1 MKWLNVGIFPLH
13 QINSSTIWATW
24 RLFWGVLG
32 YFWTDLK
39 VLSIIGKPFYWL
51 FIGLIQ
57 FYRKVISPYTPASCR
72 YSPTCSEYSLEAIKK
87 YGYTEQRYY
96 QLLKQYHLGGAVA
109 LSDKKRGSDKQP
121 VRTREAV
128 NQTIRLRFLDPFA
141 SVGVIS
147 QKLKQIG
154 YNVSK
159 RSVERTITDYGL
171 QKKRI
176 R

>member
-1 MKWLNVGIFPLH
+1 MSISIQGIKQKAFIIDENDSLCKKLSMLIEGH
-13 QINSSTIWATW
+13 CTI
-24 RLFWGVLG
+24 GV
-32 YFWTDLK
+32 K
-39 VLSIIGKPFYWL
+39 
-51 FIGLIQ
+51 
-57 FYRKVISPYTPASCR
+57 
-72 YSPTCSEYSLEAIKK
+72 EAIKK

-96 QLLKQYHLGGAVA
+96 QLLRQYHQGGAEA
-109 LSDKKRGSDKQP
+109 LTNKNRGSDKQP

-141 SVGVIS
+141 SAGVIS

-154 YNVSK
+154 YKVSK

-171 QKKRI
+171 QKKLI

>member
-1 MKWLNVGIFPLH
+1 MNISISGIKQKDFIIDEKDSLGKKLSMLIEGH
-13 QINSSTIWATW
+13 CTI
-24 RLFWGVLG
+24 GV
-32 YFWTDLK
+32 K
-39 VLSIIGKPFYWL
+39 
-51 FIGLIQ
+51 
-57 FYRKVISPYTPASCR
+57 
-72 YSPTCSEYSLEAIKK
+72 EAIKK

-141 SVGVIS
+141 SAGVIS

-154 YNVSK
+154 YSVSK

-171 QKKRI
+171 QKKLI

>member
-1 MKWLNVGIFPLH
+1 MNISIPGIKQKDFIIDEKDSLGKKLSMLIEGH
-13 QINSSTIWATW
+13 CTI
-24 RLFWGVLG
+24 GV
-32 YFWTDLK
+32 K
-39 VLSIIGKPFYWL
+39 
-51 FIGLIQ
+51 
-57 FYRKVISPYTPASCR
+57 
-72 YSPTCSEYSLEAIKK
+72 EAIKK

-96 QLLKQYHLGGAVA
+96 QLLKQYHQGGAVA
-109 LSDKKRGSDKQP
+109 LTDKKRGSDKQP

-141 SVGVIS
+141 SAGVIS

-154 YNVSK
+154 YSVSK

-171 QKKRI
+171 QKKLI